1 MKIVDEGKVAL
12 SMVEAIPKGVLSH
25 FKPTPVNLY
34 LCERGDE
41 CVLLCSKEYKIAEAK
56 LDELRANKAP
66 IFVKKD
72 DYTTLKSYLKK
83 AVVDIS
89 SNTKMGRD
97 EKSQMVYSTAVMVI
111 DDLFNNV
118 ESKEAVEDSKDL
130 ATVVLDNLLKD
141 NATFLSMVGVLSYDY
156 YTYSH
161 CVNVCIYSIA
171 IGKKLG
177 LKGEEIEDL
186 AHAAILHDIGKAH
199 IDPKI
204 LNKEG
209 ALDDK
214 EFEIMKTHTTEGV
227 VILEKLNERNQNI
240 LDSVLSHHEKMDGT
254 GYPHGLNRYK
264 IPFFAQIIAVADI
277 FDALTTKRS
286 YKEALGSFAALRIM
300 KDRMSIGLNE
310 AALNALVQSFRP

>member
-1 MKIVDEGKVAL
+1 MQKDFDKTLISQLDV
-12 SMVEAIPKGVLSH
+12 IPSGVLSPARPAP
-25 FKPTPVNLY
+25 FDLFV
-34 LCERGDE
+34 CENKKD
-41 CVLLCSKEYKIAEAK
+41 CVLLCSKEYPLSGDK
-56 LDELRANKAP
+56 LKDLKLNKAE
-66 IFVKKD
+66 IFVRKEE
-72 DYTTLKSYLKK
+72 LPSFRSYLKK
-83 AVVDIS
+83 SVLDIS
-89 SNTKMGRD
+89 RSQNVTR
-97 EKSQMVYSTAVMVI
+97 EERSQMVYSTAVMVV
-111 DDLFNNV
+111 DELFNNV
-118 ESKEAVEDSKDL
+118 ESKEAVEDSKGL
-130 ATVVLDNLLKD
+130 ATVVLDNLLRD

-177 LKGEEIEDL
+177 LSPDVIEEL
-186 AHAAILHDIGKAH
+186 GHAAILHDIGKAH

-209 ALDDK
+209 ALDTD

-227 VILEKLNERNQNI
+227 VILEKLKEKSQNI
-240 LDSVLSHHEKMDGT
+240 LDSVLCHHEKMDGT
-254 GYPHGLNRYK
+254 GYPHGLNKYK

-300 KDRMSIGLNE
+300 KDRMAVGLNE
-310 AALNALVQSFRP
+310 TALNALVQSFRS

>member
-1 MKIVDEGKVAL
+1 MQKDFDKTLISQLDV
-12 SMVEAIPKGVLSH
+12 IPSGVLSPARPAP
-25 FKPTPVNLY
+25 FDLFV
-34 LCERGDE
+34 CENKKD
-41 CVLLCSKEYKIAEAK
+41 CVLLCSKEYPLSGDRLKDLKLNRAEIFVRK
-56 LDELRANKAP
+56 DELPFLRN
-66 IFVKKD
+66 
-72 DYTTLKSYLKK
+72 YLKK
-83 AVVDIS
+83 SVLDIS
-89 SNTKMGRD
+89 KSQSVTR
-97 EKSQMVYSTAVMVI
+97 EERSQMVYSTAVMVV
-111 DDLFNNV
+111 DELFNNV
-118 ESKEAVEDSKDL
+118 ESKEAVEDSKGL
-130 ATVVLDNLLKD
+130 ATVVLDNLLRD

-177 LKGEEIEDL
+177 LSHDDIEEL
-186 AHAAILHDIGKAH
+186 GHAAILHDIGKAH

-209 ALDDK
+209 ALDTD

-227 VILEKLNERNQNI
+227 VILEKLKEKSQNI
-240 LDSVLSHHEKMDGT
+240 LDSVLCHHEKMDGT
-254 GYPHGLNRYK
+254 GYPHGLNQYK

-300 KDRMSIGLNE
+300 KDRMVVGLNE
-310 AALNALVQSFRP
+310 AALNALVQSFRG